1 MDVFVPSLTEVAMLA
16 YLLLFLGLVA
26 LILSGCGEEKRAGA
40 DSASPAPALWLI
52 EKCGHKG
59 WLFGTVHML
68 PQGLVWETPAITK
81 AIERADMLVLEA
93 AGLENETRNA
103 AIFEKLGRTTGL
115 PDIDRKSTRLNSS
128 H

>member
-1 MDVFVPSLTEVAMLA
+1 
-16 YLLLFLGLVA
+16 
-26 LILSGCGEEKRAGA
+26 
-40 DSASPAPALWLI
+40 
-52 EKCGHKG
+52 
-59 WLFGTVHML
+59 ML

-115 PDIDRKSTRLNSS
+115 PDIAERVPSARRPALAALMEKNSFRS
-128 H
+128 EEHTSELQPLMSISYAVFCLKKQKTKKN

>member
-1 MDVFVPSLTEVAMLA
+1 MRA
-16 YLLLFLGLVA
+16 YLLLCLGLVA

-40 DSASPAPALWLI
+40 DSASPSPALWLI
-52 EKCGHKG
+52 EKGGHKG

-68 PQGLVWETPAITK
+68 PQGVVWETPALTK

-103 AIFEKLGRTTGL
+103 AIFE
-115 PDIDRKSTRLNSS
+115 DRKSTRLNSS
-128 H
+128 HSCASRL